1 MGRDHFA
8 QYRQNKPDEYQAF
21 SDNLWNSFVGVTHT
35 IGLGKFFSFTPDF
48 VRGLDGEA
56 IGKQLGE
63 VYNQAEGRFAEGE
76 IPGDQN
82 K

>member
-1 MGRDHFA
+1 MM
-8 QYRQNKPDEYQAF
+8 QNPKAYQTF

-48 VRGLDGEA
+48 SRPEELDGRA
-56 IGKQLGE
+56 VGQALGE
-63 VYNQAEGRFAEGE
+63 IYINSEHYEE
-76 IPGDQN
+76 P